1 MPKIAEKQT
10 VLNGRGSVVRFASG
24 TSVGNYVYREWD
36 NSIRNYRTK
45 HILEAKSLEEAIAMA
60 PQIAIELAQDLANK
74 PRNPINIDPLNLIAR
89 EEKLQRDKEKLFRA
103 EQKKDSPKMT
113 IEKAM
118 DDWLK
123 QQLKRVDAGAFSIN
137 SYEHKKNCSK
147 KIRGYLNLSLIHI

>member
-24 TSVGNYVYREWD
+24 TSVGNFVYREWD

-89 EEKLQRDKEKLFRA
+89 EEKLQRDKEKLFLYKLQLFETDA
-103 EQKKDSPKMT
+103 IKKSRKTKKKKELRQAKT
-113 IEKAM
+113 IKEAT
-118 DDWLK
+118 LI
-123 QQLKRVDAGAFSIN
+123 A
-137 SYEHKKNCSK
+137 
-147 KIRGYLNLSLIHI
+147 LSMS

>member
-1 MPKIAEKQT
+1 M
-10 VLNGRGSVVRFASG
+10 
-24 TSVGNYVYREWD
+24 D
-36 NSIRNYRTK
+36 
-45 HILEAKSLEEAIAMA
+45 

-74 PRNPINIDPLNLIAR
+74 PRNPINIDSLNLIAR

-147 KIRGYLNLSLIHI
+147 KIRGYLN

>member
-74 PRNPINIDPLNLIAR
+74 PRNPI
-89 EEKLQRDKEKLFRA
+89 Q
-103 EQKKDSPKMT
+103 
-113 IEKAM
+113 
-118 DDWLK
+118 
-123 QQLKRVDAGAFSIN
+123 SISAN
-137 SYEHKKNCSK
+137 NEFE
-147 KIRGYLNLSLIHI
+147 

>member
-89 EEKLQRDKEKLFRA
+89 EEKLQRDKEKSICAVKEKLGTA
-103 EQKKDSPKMT
+103 QNIKKT
-113 IEKAM
+113 
-118 DDWLK
+118 
-123 QQLKRVDAGAFSIN
+123 FIN
-137 SYEHKKNCSK
+137 FQVN
-147 KIRGYLNLSLIHI
+147 